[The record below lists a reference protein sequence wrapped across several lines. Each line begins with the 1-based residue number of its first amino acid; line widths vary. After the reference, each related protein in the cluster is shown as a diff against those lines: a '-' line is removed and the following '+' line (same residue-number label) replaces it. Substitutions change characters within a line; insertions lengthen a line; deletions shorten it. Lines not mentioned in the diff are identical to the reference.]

1 MKTAIAIVMTLVLAA
16 VFGCQ
21 SSSQQGGSMTKDAGF
36 NIAVQ
41 TFTTDIEQGGIQSVT
56 ISKNAGFKIAVPTF
70 TTDIKQGG
78 VQSVTIS
85 LERGKYFKQDVK
97 LQIEASNGISPDPT
111 SVLIKSSDRSEE
123 HIQITVAR
131 DAAPGEYGIRVM
143 GTPETGE
150 PTSTVFNVK
159 IVSPCGCLSAGSV

>member
-1 MKTAIAIVMTLVLAA
+1 MKTAIIIVLMSALAA
-16 VFGCQ
+16 IYGCQ
-21 SSSQQGGSMTKDAGF
+21 SSSPQGGSMTKDEGF
-36 NIAVQ
+36 NIAVP
-41 TFTTDIEQGGIQSVT
+41 
-56 ISKNAGFKIAVPTF
+56 AF

-78 VQSVTIS
+78 VQNVNIS

-111 SVLIKSSDRSEE
+111 SILVKSSDRSEE
-123 HIQITVAR
+123 QIQITVAR
-131 DAAPGEYGIRVM
+131 DAALGEYGIRVI

-159 IVSPCGCLSAGSV
+159 IVSPCGCLLVGSI